1 MIINLLFLQENNIN
15 LKVNK
20 KKESNKKKINL
31 EIKTE
36 TNFKKENIN

>member
-36 TNFKKENIN
+36 TNFKKDNIN

>member
-1 MIINLLFLQENNIN
+1 MIIKLLFLQENNIN

-36 TNFKKENIN
+36 TNFKKDNIN

>member
-1 MIINLLFLQENNIN
+1 MIINILFLQENNIN

-36 TNFKKENIN
+36 TNFKKDNIN

>member
-36 TNFKKENIN
+36 TNFKKDIIN